1 MAAFDFPNSPSVND
15 QYTANGVTFKW
26 NGTIWQRISAS
37 SGAQGTTGSAGPTG
51 AQGAAAGL
59 TISTSAPGS
68 PSAGDMWWDSDAGL
82 FLTYYNDGNSSQW
95 VEINQ
100 GPKGAQGATGP
111 TGAQGATGST
121 GAQGAAG
128 AQGAT
133 GAAGSNATI
142 SNNADNRVI
151 TGGSGTNLNGEANL
165 TFDGSTLAA
174 TGAITATGTIETTGS
189 ELKIT
194 GAEPRLT
201 FTDTDNNPD
210 FQIWA
215 NAQKFA
221 IYDSTNSATRLH
233 INSSGSL
240 GIGTVTPQVQT
251 HIFGADSE
259 LLIERGGYSDA
270 ELWLGFPSGQPFI
283 ASGPGK
289 GLKLGG
295 NGKWNEGL
303 HITSGGDV
311 EVTGKLT
318 FSGDGHTRGIELGAD
333 ADLVLYHDNS
343 DAYFDNNKGDFYIRN
358 DGNSTSEVLRLQAKG
373 GEQSITCTPNGNVSL
388 YYDNSRKLFTTSG
401 GVTVEST
408 GNTPKV
414 QFRGASN
421 LDMGK
426 IDVDQFATNYSM
438 MRFFSL
444 ANGTVTEWMRLL
456 DNGNF
461 CVGGMV
467 GSSNNSNI
475 QSPGQ
480 GNGNTNVGSA
490 MWTTGRFICNSAST
504 YSSFG
509 RNSSGLVLSFT
520 RQGGDQGGISV
531 AVGSVSYGSGS
542 DYRLKENVVSLTD
555 GITRVKQL
563 VPKRFNFIEDTT
575 NTLRDGFLAH
585 EVSSIVP
592 EAITGTKDAVDSDN
606 NPVYQQIDQAKLVPL
621 LTAALQE
628 AITKIETL
636 EAKVAALEG
645 S

>member
-504 YSSFG
+504 YSCLLYTSP
-509 RNSSGLVLSFT
+509 S
-520 RQGGDQGGISV
+520 
-531 AVGSVSYGSGS
+531 
-542 DYRLKENVVSLTD
+542 
-555 GITRVKQL
+555 
-563 VPKRFNFIEDTT
+563 P
-575 NTLRDGFLAH
+575 RDRG
-585 EVSSIVP
+585 
-592 EAITGTKDAVDSDN
+592 
-606 NPVYQQIDQAKLVPL
+606 
-621 LTAALQE
+621 
-628 AITKIETL
+628 
-636 EAKVAALEG
+636 
-645 S
+645 

>member
-1 MAAFDFPNSPSVND
+1 MASEIRANSITSRAGLSTVTMTDSGPMFSGITTFVDNSGFTFGVGGGTSIFTPATNILTLGTNNTEKVRID
-15 QYTANGVTFKW
+15 ANGNANITGVTTAANFK
-26 NGTIWQRISAS
+26 
-37 SGAQGTTGSAGPTG
+37 TGVSNLHN
-51 AQGAAAGL
+51 AGL
-59 TISTSAPGS
+59 T
-68 PSAGDMWWDSDAGL
+68 
-82 FLTYYNDGNSSQW
+82 LTGGQID
-95 VEINQ
+95 V
-100 GPKGAQGATGP
+100 
-111 TGAQGATGST
+111 
-121 GAQGAAG
+121 
-128 AQGAT
+128 
-133 GAAGSNATI
+133 GSNIKIGTAGVVTATSFVGSGANLTGI
-142 SNNADNRVI
+142 TQTTINSNTNNYLI
-151 TGGSGTNLNGEANL
+151 TGTGTANTLQGEANL
-165 TFDGSTLAA
+165 TFDGTTLYTVGDYMVKDPSTASYVTHTFSSNFAKIDVRGTNIANSNHYLIGY
-174 TGAITATGTIETTGS
+174 GAGHGS
-189 ELKIT
+189 
-194 GAEPRLT
+194 
-201 FTDTDNNPD
+201 
-210 FQIWA
+210 A
-215 NAQKFA
+215 NQ
-221 IYDSTNSATRLH
+221 LH
-233 INSSGSL
+233 LVN
-240 GIGTVTPQVQT
+240 TVGNLVLRT
-251 HIFGADSE
+251 S
-259 LLIERGGYSDA
+259 
-270 ELWLGFPSGQPFI
+270 
-283 ASGPGK
+283 
-289 GLKLGG
+289 GG
-295 NGKWNEGL
+295 NG
-303 HITSGGDV
+303 ITLDSSGNV
-311 EVTGKLT
+311 EVLGKLT
-318 FSGDGHTRGIELGAD
+318 FAGDGHTKGIELGAN
-333 ADLVLYHDNS
+333 ADLVLYHDDN

-388 YYDNSRKLFTTSG
+388 YYDNSRKLFTNSG

-444 ANGTVTEWMRLL
+444 ANGTQTEWMRLL

-467 GSSNNSNI
+467 GSSNNGNI

-490 MWTTGRFICNSAST
+490 VWTEGRFICNSASSF
-504 YSSFG
+504 SSFG
-509 RNSSGLVLSFT
+509 RNSSGTVLSFT
-520 RQGGDQGGISV
+520 RQGGDQGAISV

-628 AITKIETL
+628 AITRIETL
-636 EAKVAALEG
+636 EQDNIALRARVTNLEG
-645 S
+645 N

>member
-1 MAAFDFPNSPSVND
+1 MASEIRANSITSRAGLSTVTMTDSGPMFSGITTFVDNSGFTFGVGGGTSIFTPATNILTLGTNNTEKVRID
-15 QYTANGVTFKW
+15 ANGNANITGVTTAANFK
-26 NGTIWQRISAS
+26 
-37 SGAQGTTGSAGPTG
+37 TGVSNLHN
-51 AQGAAAGL
+51 AGL
-59 TISTSAPGS
+59 T
-68 PSAGDMWWDSDAGL
+68 
-82 FLTYYNDGNSSQW
+82 LTGGQID
-95 VEINQ
+95 V
-100 GPKGAQGATGP
+100 
-111 TGAQGATGST
+111 
-121 GAQGAAG
+121 
-128 AQGAT
+128 
-133 GAAGSNATI
+133 GSNIKIGTAGVVTATSFVGSGANLTGI
-142 SNNADNRVI
+142 TQTTINSNTNNYLI
-151 TGGSGTNLNGEANL
+151 TGTGTANTLQGEANL
-165 TFDGSTLAA
+165 TFDGTTLYTVGDYMVKDPSTASYVTHTFSSNFAKIDVRGTNIANSNHYLIGY
-174 TGAITATGTIETTGS
+174 GAGHGS
-189 ELKIT
+189 
-194 GAEPRLT
+194 
-201 FTDTDNNPD
+201 
-210 FQIWA
+210 A
-215 NAQKFA
+215 NQ
-221 IYDSTNSATRLH
+221 LH
-233 INSSGSL
+233 LVN
-240 GIGTVTPQVQT
+240 TVGNLVLRT
-251 HIFGADSE
+251 S
-259 LLIERGGYSDA
+259 
-270 ELWLGFPSGQPFI
+270 
-283 ASGPGK
+283 
-289 GLKLGG
+289 GG
-295 NGKWNEGL
+295 NG
-303 HITSGGDV
+303 ITLDSSGNV
-311 EVTGKLT
+311 EVLGKLT
-318 FSGDGHTRGIELGAD
+318 FAGDGHTKGIELGAN
-333 ADLVLYHDNS
+333 ADLVLYHDDN

-388 YYDNSRKLFTTSG
+388 YYDNSRKLFTNSG

-444 ANGTVTEWMRLL
+444 ANGTQTEWMRLL

-467 GSSNNSNI
+467 GSSNNGNI

-490 MWTTGRFICNSAST
+490 MWTEGRFICNSASSF
-504 YSSFG
+504 SSFG
-509 RNSSGLVLSFT
+509 RNSSGTVLSFT
-520 RQGGDQGGISV
+520 RQGGDQGAISV

-592 EAITGTKDAVDSDN
+592 EAITGTKDAVDSDD

-628 AITKIETL
+628 AITRIETL
-636 EAKVAALEG
+636 EQEKIALRVRVTNLEG
-645 S
+645 N

>member
-1 MAAFDFPNSPSVND
+1 MASEIRANSITSRAGLSTVTMTDSGPMFSGITTFVDNSGFTFGVGGGTSIFTPATNILTLGTNNTEKVRID
-15 QYTANGVTFKW
+15 ANGNANITGVTTAANFK
-26 NGTIWQRISAS
+26 
-37 SGAQGTTGSAGPTG
+37 TGVSNLHN
-51 AQGAAAGL
+51 AGL
-59 TISTSAPGS
+59 T
-68 PSAGDMWWDSDAGL
+68 
-82 FLTYYNDGNSSQW
+82 LTGGQID
-95 VEINQ
+95 V
-100 GPKGAQGATGP
+100 
-111 TGAQGATGST
+111 
-121 GAQGAAG
+121 
-128 AQGAT
+128 
-133 GAAGSNATI
+133 GSNIKIGTAGVVTATSFVGSGANLTGI
-142 SNNADNRVI
+142 TQTTINSNTNNYLI
-151 TGGSGTNLNGEANL
+151 TGTGTANTLQGEANL
-165 TFDGSTLAA
+165 TFDGTTLYTVGDYMVKDPSTASYVTHTFSSNFAKIDVRGTNIANSNHYLIGY
-174 TGAITATGTIETTGS
+174 GAGHGS
-189 ELKIT
+189 
-194 GAEPRLT
+194 
-201 FTDTDNNPD
+201 
-210 FQIWA
+210 A
-215 NAQKFA
+215 NQ
-221 IYDSTNSATRLH
+221 LH
-233 INSSGSL
+233 LVN
-240 GIGTVTPQVQT
+240 TVGNLVLRT
-251 HIFGADSE
+251 S
-259 LLIERGGYSDA
+259 
-270 ELWLGFPSGQPFI
+270 
-283 ASGPGK
+283 
-289 GLKLGG
+289 GG
-295 NGKWNEGL
+295 NG
-303 HITSGGDV
+303 ITLDSSGNV
-311 EVTGKLT
+311 EVLGKLT
-318 FSGDGHTRGIELGAD
+318 FAGDGHTKGIELGAN
-333 ADLVLYHDNS
+333 ADLVLYHDDN

-388 YYDNSRKLFTTSG
+388 YYDNSRKLFTNSG

-444 ANGTVTEWMRLL
+444 ANGTQTEWMRLL

-467 GSSNNSNI
+467 GSSNNGNI

-490 MWTTGRFICNSAST
+490 MWTEGRFICNSASSF
-504 YSSFG
+504 SSFG
-509 RNSSGLVLSFT
+509 RNSSGTVLSFT
-520 RQGGDQGGISV
+520 RQGGDQGAISV

-628 AITKIETL
+628 AITRIETL
-636 EAKVAALEG
+636 EQDNIALRARVTNLEG
-645 S
+645 N